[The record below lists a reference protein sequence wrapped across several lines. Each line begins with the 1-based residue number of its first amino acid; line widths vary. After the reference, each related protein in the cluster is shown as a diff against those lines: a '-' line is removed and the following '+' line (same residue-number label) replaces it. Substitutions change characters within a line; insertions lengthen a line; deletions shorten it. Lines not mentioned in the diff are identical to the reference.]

1 MSGLS
6 HHLSFVAPLY
16 LLALL
21 AVPLLLAFAVIV
33 RRRRSRYT
41 LAYTNLG
48 TLSGVTAIRRGRG
61 RRWLPV
67 ILLALAL
74 AAVAAALAKPQIEV
88 VSSDPGATIILLADV
103 SGSMQA
109 TDIRPSRLDAAIN
122 GMRDFLA
129 VLPKSDKV
137 GLVTF
142 SDNVQVIAAPTT
154 DRAGVESGLGV
165 LAPEGGTALGSA
177 IEAAVRMIVSTLA
190 ASGVHHP
197 AGAYLPA
204 AIVLE
209 SDGRQDRGTV
219 SPSAAAAAA
228 KAAGV
233 RIYGVA
239 LGTRH
244 GYITQGSGL
253 LTHSIRALPDPGTI
267 ALLARETGG
276 EAFSAR
282 SSGALDAIYR
292 HLGSSVVRRRR
303 SIEITSWLEL
313 AAAVLLVAGVAA
325 ARWRG
330 GALP

>member
-1 MSGLS
+1 
-6 HHLSFVAPLY
+6 
-16 LLALL
+16 
-21 AVPLLLAFAVIV
+21 VPK
-33 RRRRSRYT
+33 
-41 LAYTNLG
+41 G
-48 TLSGVTAIRRGRG
+48 
-61 RRWLPV
+61 
-67 ILLALAL
+67 
-74 AAVAAALAKPQIEV
+74 
-88 VSSDPGATIILLADV
+88 
-103 SGSMQA
+103 
-109 TDIRPSRLDAAIN
+109 
-122 GMRDFLA
+122 
-129 VLPKSDKV
+129 DKV

-142 SDNVQVIAAPTT
+142 SDNFQVISPPTT
-154 DRAGVESGLGV
+154 DRAAVGSALGV
-165 LAPEGGTALGSA
+165 LTPEGGTALGSA
-177 IEAAVRMIVSTLA
+177 IEASLRMIV
-190 ASGVHHP
+190 ASLSATGVHHP

-209 SDGRQDRGTV
+209 SDGRQDRGTI

-282 SSGALDAIYR
+282 SAGALDTIYR
-292 HLGSSVVRRRR
+292 HLGSSIVRRRKP
-303 SIEITSWLEL
+303 IEITSWFEL

-325 ARWRG
+325 ARRRG